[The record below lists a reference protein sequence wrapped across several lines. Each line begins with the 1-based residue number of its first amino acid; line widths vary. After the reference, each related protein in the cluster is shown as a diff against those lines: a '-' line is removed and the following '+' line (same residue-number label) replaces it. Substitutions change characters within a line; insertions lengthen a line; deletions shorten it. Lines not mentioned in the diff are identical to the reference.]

1 MRKAVPEVDVAATRR
16 ARWPITALTV
26 LFGCA
31 GHAAVLPEDRVDAMY
46 HSYDGG
52 GLEVTGPSYLVRKGF
67 KDKVS
72 AWTNYYVDS
81 ISSASIDVVTTASPY
96 SEQRDEISV
105 GVDYLHGR
113 TFMGLS
119 FTNSEESDYTANAA
133 RFGISQDF
141 FGDLTTLGISY
152 ARGWDTVRNN
162 SDETFEEET
171 DRQSY
176 RVDLSQIITRN
187 MVMSFNYEGIT
198 DEGYLNN
205 PYRSVRYLD
214 PSGALGYSYQ
224 PEVYPRTKTSS
235 AFAVR
240 GRYFLPYR
248 AALNGEVR
256 YYTDT
261 WDVDAYNIE
270 LGYTHPLWDEWV
282 IEMRYRYYDQ
292 TAAEFYSDL
301 FPRRDY
307 QNFLARDKELSSFSS
322 HTVGVGFT
330 YQFGM
335 RLLPFFKRGEASFFA
350 DYLIFEYDDFRDLRD
365 SAAPVGDEPLYDLN
379 STVLR
384 AYVSFW
390 W

>member
-1 MRKAVPEVDVAATRR
+1 VPKAVPEAVVAATNQIRR
-16 ARWPITALTV
+16 LIAVFTIL
-26 LFGCA
+26 LGGA
-31 GHAAVLPEDRVDAMY
+31 GHAAVLPDDRADAMY

-96 SEQRDEISV
+96 NEQRDEVSV
-105 GVDYLHGR
+105 GLDYLHGK
-113 TFMGLS
+113 TLMGLS
-119 FTNSEESDYTANAA
+119 YTNSEESDYTADAV

-162 SDETFEEET
+162 NDDTFEEET

-198 DEGYLNN
+198 DEGFLNN
-205 PYRSVRYLD
+205 PYRSVRYAD
-214 PSGALGYSYQ
+214 PSSAVGYSYQ
-224 PEVYPRTKTSS
+224 PEIYPRTKTSS

-248 AALNGEVR
+248 AAVSGEVR

-270 LGYTHPLWDEWV
+270 LGYTHPLWERWV
-282 IEMRYRYYDQ
+282 IELRYRYYDQ

-301 FPRRDY
+301 FPRQDY
-307 QNFLARDKELSSFSS
+307 QNFMARDKELASFSS
-322 HTVGVGFT
+322 HTVGAGVT
-330 YQFGM
+330 YQFGTG
-335 RLLPFFKRGEASFFA
+335 LLPFFKRGEASFFA
-350 DYLIFEYDDFRDLRD
+350 DYLQFDYDDFRDLRD
-365 SAAPVGDEPLYDLN
+365 SGAAVGDEPLYEFN

-384 AYVSFW
+384 AYISLW
-390 W
+390 Y

>member
-1 MRKAVPEVDVAATRR
+1 
-16 ARWPITALTV
+16 
-26 LFGCA
+26 
-31 GHAAVLPEDRVDAMY
+31 
-46 HSYDGG
+46 
-52 GLEVTGPSYLVRKGF
+52 
-67 KDKVS
+67 
-72 AWTNYYVDS
+72 
-81 ISSASIDVVTTASPY
+81 
-96 SEQRDEISV
+96 
-105 GVDYLHGR
+105 
-113 TFMGLS
+113 
-119 FTNSEESDYTANAA
+119 
-133 RFGISQDF
+133 
-141 FGDLTTLGISY
+141 
-152 ARGWDTVRNN
+152 
-162 SDETFEEET
+162 
-171 DRQSY
+171 
-176 RVDLSQIITRN
+176 
-187 MVMSFNYEGIT
+187 
-198 DEGYLNN
+198 
-205 PYRSVRYLD
+205 
-214 PSGALGYSYQ
+214 LGYSYQ

-292 TAAEFYSDL
+292 TAAKFYSDL
-301 FPRRDY
+301 FPRQDY

-365 SAAPVGDEPLYDLN
+365 STAAVGEEALYDLN